1 MIVLIRVYNYNT
13 YRCPSNMCTDLTLL
27 SNLSY
32 FSMVCL
38 KRIVITKKL
47 FTDGYFPTQAKCYI
61 SSFGVYY
68 SLEFTHFKLIIYF
81 KIKKIKK
88 SWGHHSVN
96 SNRAHLRQVCQVS
109 PRQLILEVWYWKYC
123 PQAWYKDSTLCLKVL
138 LKVDD
143 VHRGSISTPVDNYIL
158 CVSRNQARFHQ

>member
-1 MIVLIRVYNYNT
+1 MVRSSLYAYGNNAHRRPSNT
-13 YRCPSNMCTDLTLL
+13 YTDSTLP

-38 KRIVITKKL
+38 KRIVITKKKL

-81 KIKKIKK
+81 KNKKI
-88 SWGHHSVN
+88 GVT
-96 SNRAHLRQVCQVS
+96 AQ
-109 PRQLILEVWYWKYC
+109 
-123 PQAWYKDSTLCLKVL
+123 STLLEHISDRFVDYL
-138 LKVDD
+138 L
-143 VHRGSISTPVDNYIL
+143 N
-158 CVSRNQARFHQ
+158 N